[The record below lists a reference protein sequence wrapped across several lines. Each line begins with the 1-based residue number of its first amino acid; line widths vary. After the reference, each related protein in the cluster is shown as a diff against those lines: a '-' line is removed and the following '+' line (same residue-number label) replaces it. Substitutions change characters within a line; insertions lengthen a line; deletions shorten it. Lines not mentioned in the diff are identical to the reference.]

1 MKILFH
7 ENSLCER
14 GTSVALFDYAFY
26 CKKFFNID
34 TYICYNE
41 MHPANVATAIEKFNN
56 EFNFVK
62 SYKNLN
68 ELQDI
73 IDEVNP
79 DAFFMEKGGKY
90 DNIISK
96 TCKNWIHA
104 IAPCVKS
111 DVYGDRFAM
120 GSAWLSRICN
130 YEIDYVPYMVNLPK
144 HDENYRKELG
154 IPEDAIVFGRNGGR
168 DSFDISFVKEAIK
181 QSLKERNDIYFL
193 FQGTDKFYD
202 HDRIIHLP
210 TCSDLN
216 VKVKFINTTN
226 ALIHAR
232 ELGES
237 FGATCAEF
245 SYLNKPVITWN
256 GSRERNHI
264 DTLGNKGLYYN
275 NYDEVLKIFNKFNLK
290 AIDNIDFNCYKESS
304 PENVMDKFEKIYL
317 K

>member
-14 GTSVALFDYAFY
+14 GTAVALFDYAFF
-26 CKKFFNID
+26 CKRIFNID
-34 TYICYNE
+34 SYICYNE
-41 MHPANVATAIEKFNN
+41 FNSSNHPSAIEKFTN
-56 EFNFVK
+56 EFNIVK
-62 SYKNLN
+62 SYKDLN
-68 ELQDI
+68 DLQNI
-73 IDEVNP
+73 IDEINP

-104 IAPCVKS
+104 IAPCMKS

-120 GSAWLSRICN
+120 GSKWLSKISN
-130 YEIDYVPYMVNLPK
+130 NEIDYVPYMVNLPN
-144 HDENYRKELG
+144 HTENFRKELG
-154 IPEDAIVFGRNGGR
+154 IPDDAIVFGRNGGR
-168 DSFDISFVKEAIK
+168 DTFDILFVKEAIK
-181 QSLKERNDIYFL
+181 EILKHRNDVYFL
-193 FQGTDKFYD
+193 FQNTDKFYE
-202 HDRIIHLP
+202 HDRIIYLP
-210 TCSDLN
+210 TSSDLN

-245 SYLNKPVITWN
+245 STLNKPVITWY

-264 DTLGNKGLYYN
+264 DALGNKGLYYN
-275 NYDEVLKIFNKFNLK
+275 NYDEIYNIFNKFRLEPISK
-290 AIDNIDFNCYKESS
+290 IDFNCYRDSS
-304 PENVMDKFEKIYL
+304 PEVVMKKFKKVYL
-317 K
+317 E

>member
-14 GTSVALFDYAFY
+14 GTAVALFDYAFY
-26 CKKFFNID
+26 SKKFFNTD
-34 TYICYNE
+34 AYICYNE
-41 MHPANVATAIEKFNN
+41 THPANVITAIEKFNN

-62 SYKNLN
+62 SYKNLD
-68 ELQDI
+68 ELQNI

-79 DAFFMEKGGKY
+79 DSFFMEKGGKY
-90 DNIISK
+90 DGVISK

-104 IAPCVKS
+104 ISPCMKS

-120 GSAWLSRICN
+120 GSKWLSKMSN
-130 YEIDYVPYMVNLPK
+130 FDIDYVPYMVNLPK
-144 HDENYRKELG
+144 HNENFRKEFN
-154 IPEDAIVFGRNGGR
+154 IPEDAVVFGRNGGK
-168 DSFDISFVKEAIK
+168 DTFDIHFVKEAIK
-181 QSLKERNDIYFL
+181 EILKIRNDVYFL

-202 HDRIIHLP
+202 HDRVIHLP
-210 TCSDLN
+210 TSSDLN
-216 VKVKFINTTN
+216 IKVKFINTTN

-245 SYLNKPVITWN
+245 STLNKPVITWF

-264 DTLGNKGLYYN
+264 DTLQDKGIYYN
-275 NYDEVLKIFNKFNLK
+275 NYDEIFKIFKEFTPISNKNL
-290 AIDNIDFNCYKESS
+290 NCYQEFS
-304 PENVMDKFEKIYL
+304 PELVMEKFAKVYFN
-317 K
+317 